1 MRTWRWAAVLLA
13 FYATA
18 SACSGEA
25 RVEAKGAAD
34 QDKDGV
40 RDDDG
45 TDRCVG
51 EREDGYPPN
60 TKDGCPSKDPDAD
73 GLVAPADRCP
83 YVAETRNGYEDDDGC
98 PDAKVSVT
106 RLPKVTV
113 TKTEIKID
121 EKILFAFGK
130 ASIDSAS
137 EGLLKEIAD
146 VMKANPQVEF
156 VEVAGHA
163 DKIGNDN
170 INADLTKRRAA
181 AVVEALEKRGV
192 DRKRMRAQGYGRYCP
207 IDPADTEAA
216 REKNR
221 RVEFKIIRMG
231 GKDTGVTI
239 GCPQAAARGIKPPA
253 EGK

>member
-1 MRTWRWAAVLLA
+1 MRTLRWAAILFA
-13 FYATA
+13 MCAA
-18 SACSGEA
+18 ACGGEPKVQGPSGPRDA
-25 RVEAKGAAD
+25 
-34 QDKDGV
+34 DKDGV
-40 RDDDG
+40 RDDDD
-45 TDRCVG
+45 TDKCVG
-51 EREDGYPPN
+51 EREDGLPPN
-60 TKDGCPSKDPDAD
+60 AKDGCPSKDPDSD
-73 GLVAPADRCP
+73 GLTAPTDRCP
-83 YVAETRNGYEDDDGC
+83 LVAETKNGFQDDDGC

-130 ASIDSAS
+130 ASIDKAS
-137 EGLLKEIAD
+137 DGLLKEIAD
-146 VMKANPQVEF
+146 VMNANPQVEF

-163 DKIGNDN
+163 DKIGNDRV
-170 INADLTKRRAA
+170 NADLTKRRAE
-181 AVVEALEKRGV
+181 AVVDALSSRGV

-207 IDPADTEAA
+207 LDAADTPEA

-239 GCPQAAARGIKPPA
+239 GCPAAAAKGIKTPA
-253 EGK
+253 GK